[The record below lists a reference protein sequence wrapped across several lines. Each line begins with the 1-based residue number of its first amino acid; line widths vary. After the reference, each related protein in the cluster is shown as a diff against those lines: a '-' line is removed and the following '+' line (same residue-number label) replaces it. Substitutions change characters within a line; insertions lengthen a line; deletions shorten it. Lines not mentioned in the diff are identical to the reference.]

1 VTLGRAYFSND
12 YPVDPKALKKN
23 VLKQEALK
31 DWFPILADQLEAL
44 EAFTLE
50 ETERVIRTV
59 AEEWEVKAGILINGI
74 RTVVTGQAVGPGL
87 FDVLIAL
94 GQGRVTK
101 RLRRAVD
108 LFNQRVCR

>member
-1 VTLGRAYFSND
+1 VTLGRAYYSDD
-12 YPVDPKALKKN
+12 YPIDPKALKKN
-23 VLKQEALK
+23 VLQQEALK
-31 DWFPILADQLEAL
+31 DWFPMLADQLEAL

-50 ETERVIRTV
+50 ETERLIRAV

-94 GQGRVTK
+94 GQGRVSE
-101 RLRRAVD
+101 RLRRAVN
-108 LFNQRVCR
+108 LFNQRAGR